1 MLEFKFRA
9 KKRHW
14 FGCFYFFSYIYEY
27 ILYMDFVFM
36 FCWRIF
42 LWLTAGGSPGI
53 ILTASK
59 ACYALF
65 SECDPHAPAWSSFT
79 SRSPLPALLSG
90 RNPQLIKT
98 FIFFQFSSRG
108 AAQAHLQLVWLTSRC
123 VCAHVCGHTLLSMN
137 VKEPRAKCA
146 GGHWSTV
153 LCPPLPP
160 SRRYSP
166 SSKGVTHLCQMAC
179 GVSLSGSWQTTL
191 WGLRMFLLVQ
201 TSVFG
206 CG

>member
-9 KKRHW
+9 KKKTLIW
-14 FGCFYFFSYIYEY
+14 LFLFFSYIYEY